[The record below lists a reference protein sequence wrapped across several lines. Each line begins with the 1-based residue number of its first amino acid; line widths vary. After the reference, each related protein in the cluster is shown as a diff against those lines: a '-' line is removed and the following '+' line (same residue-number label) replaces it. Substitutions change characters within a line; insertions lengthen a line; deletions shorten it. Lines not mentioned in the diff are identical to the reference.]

1 MLEDGTV
8 VTDELK
14 DKLLQPGESAEV
26 TIVLKWINSAT
37 NMGVKINVAEI
48 SKDYNNYG
56 TPDIDSTP
64 NNNVPGEDDID
75 DAPVMLTVKTGS
87 QDLKYMLAILVVL
100 TALVGSVS
108 LLKKNLQKNK
118 YN

>member
-1 MLEDGTV
+1 
-8 VTDELK
+8 
-14 DKLLQPGESAEV
+14 
-26 TIVLKWINSAT
+26 
-37 NMGVKINVAEI
+37 MGVKINFAEI
-48 SKDYNNYG
+48 SKDHNDYG

>member
-1 MLEDGTV
+1 
-8 VTDELK
+8 
-14 DKLLQPGESAEV
+14 
-26 TIVLKWINSAT
+26 
-37 NMGVKINVAEI
+37 
-48 SKDYNNYG
+48 
-56 TPDIDSTP
+56 
-64 NNNVPGEDDID
+64 
-75 DAPVMLTVKTGS
+75 MLTVKTGS

>member
-1 MLEDGTV
+1 MLEDCTV

-26 TIVLKWINSAT
+26 IIVLKWINSPT
-37 NMGVKINVAEI
+37 NLGVKINFAEI
-48 SKDYNNYG
+48 SKDHNDYG

-87 QDLKYMLAILVVL
+87 DVIIYISVACGILAILG
-100 TALVGSVS
+100 VGIFGIKKY
-108 LLKKNLQKNK
+108 LK
-118 YN
+118 